1 MKPSWIRHIGAQ
13 LGLIGKMTLALWL
26 GALLMALVAGISW
39 LSFDRVAVLQRRI
52 IDNTVPTMEAVGAVT
67 QLTPSTLAL
76 FHQLKLSRTV
86 DEARLLEKQG
96 IEQLDQLNAQLSRL
110 EQQSFEPDL
119 LLEIKA
125 TLGEIRANLVE
136 QAATVQVALQLDA
149 RMRAGLLA
157 QQHAVKELMLL
168 AEALAANASAYTSA
182 TVSSLYPMLEQRTS
196 RNELLTALDWLIEV
210 DIDRME
216 RMSELQLVCFR
227 LKTVLERIDG
237 AGTPAAIQSLS
248 SEFAADLSIL
258 SLRIQDFRDPTRK
271 ALAERHQRILVSTL
285 AHDGLFALQ
294 AQRVVLAQAQDALR
308 QTGSNLALRL
318 NEKGGALLEAS
329 RLRVQQVGAGSRE
342 VIGRGALGFLAVG
355 GILVLTL
362 SAAFWLLYRYEFL
375 GRLKSLEGAMGA
387 LMNGN
392 YDIRIEHSGRRFDPL
407 EPIVRALEQFRTH
420 AIERERL
427 EQSLRQHQQQ
437 LESQVLE
444 RTAELSHSK
453 TLLEREVELHAQARN
468 EAEEAHRAKNEFL
481 GSLSHELRTPLS
493 GVKGSVQLLRDT
505 ALDSR
510 QREYVRMIDYAS
522 STLLETLEDVLG
534 FSRLE
539 AGKLEIIRETFS
551 LADVVDD
558 MLALQS
564 VIAHA
569 KGVALVRDFAKGLPQ
584 QLVGDRP
591 KLNQILLNTIGNAV
605 KFTDEGEVTVRVESI
620 AVPVSDG
627 VHLVFHV
634 SDTGVGIPAEQQE
647 AVFNAFY
654 QVSDAAHSRP
664 GGTGL
669 GLAICQ
675 RLVELMGGR
684 IWLHSVEGKGT
695 TISFELPFGLPCDAA
710 QPLVEEGAEPE
721 RPSRPLTVLV
731 VEDDEINRI
740 VCQRYLESLGHHAH
754 ATDSGP
760 AALAWL
766 RQHGAPDCVLMD
778 MSLPGESGLDVTQA
792 IREAGGVHWRDVPI
806 VGMSAHVS
814 AQTLDH
820 PAAATLAGFLTKPFQ
835 RRELGKVLAQAVQ
848 GSGGVAPT
856 LETVATPDG
865 TCLDQGYL
873 RRELEDLGR
882 DTLVHL
888 AQLFQGEAR
897 SALEALRAAA
907 VSQDGAQAGM
917 IAHKLRSAAGNLGF
931 TGVVETCGR
940 IERVATADPG
950 ASLQHLIAQLETSI
964 DRAVRALVQ
973 WLDGPPQGEHA
984 PSASI

>member
-1 MKPSWIRHIGAQ
+1 
-13 LGLIGKMTLALWL
+13 
-26 GALLMALVAGISW
+26 MAFTFPRWMAGPAGT
-39 LSFDRVAVLQRRI
+39 R
-52 IDNTVPTMEAVGAVT
+52 
-67 QLTPSTLAL
+67 
-76 FHQLKLSRTV
+76 
-86 DEARLLEKQG
+86 
-96 IEQLDQLNAQLSRL
+96 SRL

-216 RMSELQLVCFR
+216 RM
-227 LKTVLERIDG
+227 
-237 AGTPAAIQSLS
+237 
-248 SEFAADLSIL
+248 
-258 SLRIQDFRDPTRK
+258 
-271 ALAERHQRILVSTL
+271 
-285 AHDGLFALQ
+285 
-294 AQRVVLAQAQDALR
+294 
-308 QTGSNLALRL
+308 
-318 NEKGGALLEAS
+318 
-329 RLRVQQVGAGSRE
+329 
-342 VIGRGALGFLAVG
+342 
-355 GILVLTL
+355 
-362 SAAFWLLYRYEFL
+362 
-375 GRLKSLEGAMGA
+375 
-387 LMNGN
+387 
-392 YDIRIEHSGRRFDPL
+392 
-407 EPIVRALEQFRTH
+407 
-420 AIERERL
+420 
-427 EQSLRQHQQQ
+427 
-437 LESQVLE
+437 
-444 RTAELSHSK
+444 
-453 TLLEREVELHAQARN
+453 
-468 EAEEAHRAKNEFL
+468 
-481 GSLSHELRTPLS
+481 
-493 GVKGSVQLLRDT
+493 
-505 ALDSR
+505 
-510 QREYVRMIDYAS
+510 
-522 STLLETLEDVLG
+522 
-534 FSRLE
+534 
-539 AGKLEIIRETFS
+539 
-551 LADVVDD
+551 
-558 MLALQS
+558 
-564 VIAHA
+564 
-569 KGVALVRDFAKGLPQ
+569 RDFAKGLPQ

-835 RRELGKVLAQAVQ
+835 RRELGRALAQAVQ

-940 IERVATADPG
+940 IERAATADSG